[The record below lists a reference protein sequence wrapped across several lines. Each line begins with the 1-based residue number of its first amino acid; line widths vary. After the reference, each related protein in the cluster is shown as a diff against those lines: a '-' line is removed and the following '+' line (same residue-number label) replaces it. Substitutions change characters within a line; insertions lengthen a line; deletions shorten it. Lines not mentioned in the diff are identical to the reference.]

1 MNIPLPVFD
10 LAQISPLLAS
20 GPQMNFWL
28 AVVGSCV
35 LWGGLAF
42 AVVTLSVLAFRSV
55 GRLMEALK
63 LAGIRRRR
71 GEAHLALFGKVQG
84 PDADLAAEFLKRV
97 NDRLGKFAFG
107 MQLRGEAAPLEAWA
121 WQTAPEEREGRRALA
136 TVERTLT
143 RTEGE
148 VAVWGM
154 TTPARRKQP
163 ASLELIIATAARPG
177 RPAAPPRRVKVMGEA
192 ATWSGMTVDA
202 VAYLMAKSLQPA
214 LGRPSDFRPERL
226 RPIVEAL
233 DVLVAAE
240 VPLDAASRAELIDDF
255 AAGALHLGEVLGA
268 AAWLEKAVRA
278 RIAALEGMDR
288 GAAPGRWVSAKV
300 DLGRAMALLYEIRFD
315 PVKMQEAIGHLK
327 DGVEALRA
335 EPALIR
341 AEGASRAIN
350 RAERALAD
358 RRRFSI
364 RWPS

>member
-1 MNIPLPVFD
+1 MSLPLPPID
-10 LAQISPLLAS
+10 LAEISPLLAA
-20 GPQMNFWL
+20 GPQMNYWL
-28 AVVGSCV
+28 AVIGSAV
-35 LWGGLAF
+35 VWGALAF
-42 AVVTLSVLAFRSV
+42 SVVTLSVLALRLL
-55 GRLMEALK
+55 GRMREALK

-71 GEAHLALFGKVQG
+71 GDAHLALFGRVKG
-84 PDADLAAEFLKRV
+84 PDADVAAEFLTRV

-107 MQLRGEAAPLEAWA
+107 LQLRGEAAPVEAWA
-121 WQTAPEEREGRRALA
+121 WQTQPLDREGREALA
-136 TVERTLT
+136 KVERKLAQTD
-143 RTEGE
+143 GE

-154 TTPARRKQP
+154 TAPARRKQP
-163 ASLELIIATAARPG
+163 ANLELIIATAARPG
-177 RPAAPPRRVKVMGEA
+177 RPAAPPRRVTVLGEA

-240 VPLDAASRAELIDDF
+240 VPLDPNSRAELIDDF
-255 AAGALHLGEVLGA
+255 AAGALHLGEMLGA

-278 RIAALEGMDR
+278 RLMALEGMDR
-288 GAAPGRWVSAKV
+288 GAAPGRWVTAKV
-300 DLGRAMALLYEIRFD
+300 DLGRAMALLHEIRFD
-315 PVKMQEAIGHLK
+315 PVKMQEAITHLK

-335 EPALIR
+335 EPTLMR
-341 AEGASRAIN
+341 AEGASRAIH